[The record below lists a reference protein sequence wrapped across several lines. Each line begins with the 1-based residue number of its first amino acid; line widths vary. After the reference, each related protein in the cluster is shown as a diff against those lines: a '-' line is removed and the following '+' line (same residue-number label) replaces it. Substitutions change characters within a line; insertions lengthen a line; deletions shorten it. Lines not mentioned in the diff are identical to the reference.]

1 MNENTSVPHAMKV
14 TRPLS
19 KLVLLAAPV
28 IFLSIPAGA
37 QTQTALSGSD
47 LILPATAAPN
57 TDMVNLKTANAD
69 GRDSYSV
76 LITNTGPVAV
86 TGAVVTD
93 SADNGRNCPRSNAVT
108 ITGNGVPEGSFK
120 VANLVNPGIALG
132 TLQPGQS
139 ATLTYSCQVN

>member
-1 MNENTSVPHAMKV
+1 MNKTK
-14 TRPLS
+14 TIS
-19 KLVLLAAPV
+19 KLALLAAPAV
-28 IFLSIPAGA
+28 LLSLAA
-37 QTQTALSGSD
+37 SVQAQTALGGSD

-57 TDMVNLKTANAD
+57 TDIVHLKTASVG

-93 SADNGRNCPRSNAVT
+93 TADTGGSCSRSNAVT
-108 ITGNGVPEGSFK
+108 ITGNGVPAGSFT

-139 ATLTYSCQVN
+139 ATLTYACQVN